1 MKKPLEEG
9 LKFTPRYDDNGLI
22 PCIVTDAASGDVLMM
37 AYMNDLALGK
47 TIQTGEAHYWSRS
60 RNELWHK
67 GATSGAVQHVIS
79 IRTDCDQDCLLMAV
93 EVQGSKNLT
102 CHTERNTCFY
112 RKLDKDSK
120 VLLLKFT
127 PGK

>member
-1 MKKPLEEG
+1 MNKPLEEG
-9 LKFTPRYDDNGLI
+9 LEFTPRYDDNGLI

-67 GATSGAVQHVIS
+67 GATSSAIQRVIS
-79 IRTDCDQDCLLMAV
+79 IRTDCDRDCLLMAV
-93 EVQGSKNLT
+93 EVQGSKNST
-102 CHTERNTCFY
+102 CHTGRNTCFY
-112 RKLDKDSK
+112 RELDKDSK
-120 VLLLKFT
+120 ALHLKFIS
-127 PGK
+127 GK